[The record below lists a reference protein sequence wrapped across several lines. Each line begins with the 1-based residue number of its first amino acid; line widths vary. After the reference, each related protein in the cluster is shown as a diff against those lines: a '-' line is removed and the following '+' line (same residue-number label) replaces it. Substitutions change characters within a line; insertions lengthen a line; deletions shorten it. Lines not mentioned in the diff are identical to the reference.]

1 MIRGYMEKRGVFDED
16 ISWTS
21 PISCNEKTYT
31 LTGLTANTDYR
42 VQVRGKYGS
51 ENYSP
56 WVTKAFTTTAPMP
69 GDANG
74 DGEVNVTD
82 IMAVANFILGID
94 MTTFYEQ
101 AADVNGD
108 DDVNVTDIMGIAN
121 IILGVNTSSSR
132 VVRKDETLEPQ

>member
-1 MIRGYMEKRGVFDED
+1 
-16 ISWTS
+16 
-21 PISCNEKTYT
+21 
-31 LTGLTANTDYR
+31 
-42 VQVRGKYGS
+42 
-51 ENYSP
+51 
-56 WVTKAFTTTAPMP
+56 
-69 GDANG
+69 
-74 DGEVNVTD
+74 
-82 IMAVANFILGID
+82 MAVANFILGID

>member
-1 MIRGYMEKRGVFDED
+1 MIRGYIETRDLGDSDVE
-16 ISWTS
+16 WTTV
-21 PISCNEKTYT
+21 SCTENTCK
-31 LTGLTANTDYR
+31 LTGLTAETDYV
-42 VQVRGKYGS
+42 VQVRGIYGS
-51 ENYSP
+51 DTKTA
-56 WVTKAFTTTAPMP
+56 WVQKTFTTTAPMP